1 MPVDLSFPADEAAVR
16 ALRAGDEVLVS
27 GTLVTAREPAHRIL
41 VRGGEPAIAGW
52 ARGAALYH
60 CGPVVVREA
69 ATGAWRLAAAGPS
82 ESMRLEP
89 WTAQVVE
96 RYGIRAVIGR
106 GGMGPATRTALAR
119 LGAVYLHATGALAV
133 ALARH
138 VTRVVSVH
146 LLDELGPVEA
156 LGRVE
161 VRGFPATVTMDAH
174 GVSLHARRAGEDPPL
189 PPSL

>member
-1 MPVDLSFPADEAAVR
+1 MPVDLSFPADEPAIR

-41 VRGGEPAIAGW
+41 VRGGEPVLGAW

-60 CGPVVVREA
+60 CGPVVVRDA

-82 ESMRLEP
+82 ASMRLEP
-89 WTAQVVE
+89 WTAEVLE
-96 RYGIRAVIGR
+96 RVGIRAVIGR
-106 GGMGPATRTALAR
+106 GGMGAATQAALAR

-146 LLDELGPVEA
+146 LLDELGLVEA
-156 LGRVE
+156 LWRVE
-161 VRGFPATVTMDAH
+161 MHGFPATVTMDAH
-174 GVSLHARRAGEDPPL
+174 GVSLHARRAGDAEPE
-189 PPSL
+189 SL